1 MSASGSLGKI
11 IIAIDGYSSCGKS
24 TMAKAIAKRLNYIY
38 IDSGG
43 MYRAVTLF
51 VQQHGLTLS
60 ELQAMKSE
68 EIEKMMAHVQISF
81 SVNPESGLSEIFLN
95 GINVD
100 KKIRELKVSD
110 WVSPVSAISTIRKLM
125 VKQQQAYGKDKGL
138 VMDGRDI
145 GTTVFPEAELK
156 IFMTA
161 NKEIRAKRR
170 FDEMNSQGFMVS
182 MDEVLKNNEER
193 DLTDTTRLESPLR
206 KAKDAIVLDNSA
218 MNEEE
223 QLEFAMVLIEKIL
236 SAQKV
241 QP

>member
-1 MSASGSLGKI
+1 
-11 IIAIDGYSSCGKS
+11 
-24 TMAKAIAKRLNYIY
+24 
-38 IDSGG
+38 
-43 MYRAVTLF
+43 
-51 VQQHGLTLS
+51 
-60 ELQAMKSE
+60 
-68 EIEKMMAHVQISF
+68 
-81 SVNPESGLSEIFLN
+81 
-95 GINVD
+95 
-100 KKIRELKVSD
+100 
-110 WVSPVSAISTIRKLM
+110 M